1 MKINIFMVIIY
12 SFVLLSGL
20 SASAST
26 ASDITAGNKLY
37 EQKQYDKAIEEY
49 SKAEDEG
56 LNADILSF
64 NKGTALYKQGKYKE
78 ALDAFTNSLITE
90 DKGIEAMANYN
101 IANTEF
107 RLGSDNI
114 NGDLSKAIQLY
125 KQSLDHYK
133 RSVELDENNDDARY
147 NHELVEKRVKVL
159 LDQQKN
165 QPEQEKEK
173 EQKKDK
179 EDKGDEQEGEEQQSG
194 GSDKEQ
200 SKEEQETEGDRSGD
214 DEQDK
219 ETGQEQSSQ
228 EEKTDSGDSA
238 DTGEEEVKGQ
248 EMTPE
253 EANMLLEAF
262 GEEESL
268 DSLEKQGKA
277 RFRGVIKNW

>member
-56 LNADILSF
+56 TDPDILSF

-90 DKGIEAMANYN
+90 DKDLEAMANYN

-114 NGDLSKAIQLY
+114 METSQKPYNCTG
-125 KQSLDHYK
+125 SL
-133 RSVELDENNDDARY
+133 
-147 NHELVEKRVKVL
+147 
-159 LDQQKN
+159 
-165 QPEQEKEK
+165 
-173 EQKKDK
+173 
-179 EDKGDEQEGEEQQSG
+179 
-194 GSDKEQ
+194 
-200 SKEEQETEGDRSGD
+200 
-214 DEQDK
+214 
-219 ETGQEQSSQ
+219 
-228 EEKTDSGDSA
+228 
-238 DTGEEEVKGQ
+238 
-248 EMTPE
+248 
-253 EANMLLEAF
+253 
-262 GEEESL
+262 
-268 DSLEKQGKA
+268 
-277 RFRGVIKNW
+277 